1 MEELLKVTIAAAVEA
16 VRSAESAKF
25 ECGATQ
31 AACSL
36 IDAAIKLQDVPV
48 LLSEVRR

>member
-1 MEELLKVTIAAAVEA
+1 MEELLKVTIVAAVEA
-16 VRSAESAKF
+16 VRTAEGARF

-36 IDAAIKLQDVPV
+36 IDAVIKLQDV
-48 LLSEVRR
+48 VRR